1 MSFAPIQQ
9 EVDGY
14 ISQFKEGYF
23 PPLSMLARLTEELG
37 ELSRALSHRDG
48 FKKPKA
54 GEDAGSVE
62 DELCD
67 LIFVA
72 VCLANSLGI
81 DLDAAF
87 AAAMRKYR
95 ERDAERWTRK
105 ETPDASS
112 ARQPE

>member
-1 MSFAPIQQ
+1 MSFAPIQK
-9 EVDGY
+9 EVDDY

-23 PPLSMLARLTEELG
+23 PPLSMLARMTEELG
-37 ELSRALSHRDG
+37 EVARALSHHAG
-48 FKKPKA
+48 FKKPKE
-54 GEDAGSVE
+54 GEAPADID

-87 AAAMRKYR
+87 ARAMTKYR
-95 ERDAERWTRK
+95 VRDKDRWTRK
-105 ETPDASS
+105 VPLTD
-112 ARQPE
+112 RT